1 MELASVMPAKE
12 VIAAAAA
19 EMVNNNVVDAQFS
32 DVNQKIITFKTQLTE
47 LQQQMKT
54 LEKTI
59 KKENKVAQ
67 AVQQAQQIQPPV
79 VAAKKTRKIG
89 SFDLPE
95 YMSDELCAFLNIP
108 VSEDN
113 THRNQI
119 SRAEA
124 TKQVLNYIQ
133 QENLQ
138 DKTDR
143 VNINPD
149 AKLSNLF
156 KFANDP
162 EGKGREKLTYFN
174 IHKYLNYHFTQYS

>member
-1 MELASVMPAKE
+1 
-12 VIAAAAA
+12 
-19 EMVNNNVVDAQFS
+19 
-32 DVNQKIITFKTQLTE
+32 
-47 LQQQMKT
+47 
-54 LEKTI
+54 
-59 KKENKVAQ
+59 
-67 AVQQAQQIQPPV
+67 
-79 VAAKKTRKIG
+79 
-89 SFDLPE
+89 
-95 YMSDELCAFLNIP
+95 

-119 SRAEA
+119 SRTEA